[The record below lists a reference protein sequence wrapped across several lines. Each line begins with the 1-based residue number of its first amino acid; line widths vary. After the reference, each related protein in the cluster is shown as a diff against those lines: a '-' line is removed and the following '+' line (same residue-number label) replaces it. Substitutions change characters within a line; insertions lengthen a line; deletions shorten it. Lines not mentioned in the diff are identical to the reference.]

1 MRKGIRYAAALGSL
15 SCGLAASAL
24 AHHSFA
30 MYDVRMI
37 YNFTG
42 VVTRVVPNSAHL
54 ILHFVPLNE
63 TRDSVVRNAAGE
75 PVEWTVELGGS
86 GAASRYGITVNG
98 FPRGSII
105 SLGLHP
111 LRDGRPG
118 GGIGNLGLYKCPANT
133 PPSPGQHCD
142 SVDGATSHSDGS
154 MEAATAVWQP
164 D

>member
-1 MRKGIRYAAALGSL
+1 MKHSTRLIAVITLAGLVAL
-15 SCGLAASAL
+15 SAD

-30 MYDVRMI
+30 MYDVRKV

-54 ILHFVPLNE
+54 IIHFVPLDE
-63 TRDSVVRNAAGE
+63 TRQRVVRDSAGE
-75 PVEWTVELGGS
+75 PVEWTVELGGAGS
-86 GAASRYGITVNG
+86 SARHGITVNG

-118 GGIGNLGLYKCPANT
+118 GGIGDLGLFKCPPNT
-133 PPSPGQHCD
+133 PPAPGSHCD
-142 SVDGATSHSDGS
+142 SVDGASSHSDNALE
-154 MEAATAVWQP
+154 EATDTWSP
-164 D
+164 

>member
-1 MRKGIRYAAALGSL
+1 MRRGIRHTAAALL
-15 SCGLAASAL
+15 SCGLAATAY

-30 MYDVRMI
+30 MYDVRKV

-54 ILHFVPLNE
+54 IIHFVPLNE
-63 TRDSVVRNAAGE
+63 ARDSVVRDAAGE
-75 PVEWTVELGGS
+75 PVEWTVELGGA
-86 GAASRYGITVNG
+86 GAAAQHGVTVNG

-118 GGIGNLGLYKCPANT
+118 GGIGDLGLYKCPANT
-133 PPSPGQHCD
+133 PPSAGEHCD
-142 SVDGATSHSDGS
+142 SVAGSTSHSDS
-154 MEAATAVWQP
+154 AMAPATAVWQP

>member
-1 MRKGIRYAAALGSL
+1 MRRGIRHAAAALL
-15 SCGLAASAL
+15 SCSLAASAN

-30 MYDVRMI
+30 MYDVKTI

-54 ILHFVPLNE
+54 IIHFVPLNDA
-63 TRDSVVRNAAGE
+63 RDSVVRDAAGE
-75 PVEWTVELGGS
+75 PVEWTVELGGA
-86 GAASRYGITVNG
+86 GAASRHGITVNG

-133 PPSPGQHCD
+133 PPSSGRQCD
-142 SVDGATSHSDGS
+142 SVDGSTSHSDS
-154 MEAATAVWQP
+154 SLEAPTAVWQP
-164 D
+164 G